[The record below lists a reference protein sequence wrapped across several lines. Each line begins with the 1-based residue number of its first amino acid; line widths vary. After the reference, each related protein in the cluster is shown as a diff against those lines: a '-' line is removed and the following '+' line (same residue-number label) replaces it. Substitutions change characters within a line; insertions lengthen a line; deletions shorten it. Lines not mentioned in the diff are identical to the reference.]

1 MSDTYLKGRKKQLTV
16 NEWDDERCGDQVVV
30 NGKLITVEEFRKR
43 KQKKKHRGLNIW
55 QRKNP

>member
-16 NEWDDERCGDQVVV
+16 NEWDTGRYGDQVIV
-30 NGKLITVEEFRKR
+30 NGKPISVEEFRKR
-43 KQKKKHRGLNIW
+43 KQKNRHKGLNIW